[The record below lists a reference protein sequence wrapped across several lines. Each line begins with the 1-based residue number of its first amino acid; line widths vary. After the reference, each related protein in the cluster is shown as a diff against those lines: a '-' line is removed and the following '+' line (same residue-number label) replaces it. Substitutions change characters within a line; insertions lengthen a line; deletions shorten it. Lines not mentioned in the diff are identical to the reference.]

1 MAQLSTLGIV
11 RDTMENQ
18 PDKVAAWAFYAALS
32 YCLAIPSLGTIALLV
47 ALANTPWPTPVFGWA
62 TCIYVSSIAVGL
74 FTLTGVGKISKTVKM
89 WLPVVGIALSSI
101 LGALSLFMWVC
112 CHLAVSR

>member
-1 MAQLSTLGIV
+1 VYQELGIMSEI
-11 RDTMENQ
+11 MENQ
-18 PDKVAAWAFYAALS
+18 PDKKGSLVFYGALS

-47 ALANTPWPTPVFGWA
+47 VLANTPWPTPVFGWA
-62 TCIYVSSIAVGL
+62 ACIYVSSVAVGL